1 MFKKK
6 LAVSITSVVIA
17 MATFFAVGEA
27 SAATHKVSAGETL
40 WRISHNNNVSVADL
54 KKWNNLRNNI
64 IYPNQVLKLKKTA
77 VTKAKPKAK
86 KVTTKKKTTKTKA
99 VSKSTTSPVTGV
111 INSAQSVIGTKYK
124 WGGTTRSGF
133 DCSGFIHWAYNNA
146 GKTMARATTT
156 GYFNRSYKISKSQLK
171 EGDLVFFA
179 GTYRSGIS
187 HMGIY
192 AGNNKFIHASSSKG
206 VTVTSLNNSYWSKH
220 FHSFK
225 RFY

>member
-1 MFKKK
+1 MFIKK
-6 LAVSITSVVIA
+6 LAVSIASVVIA
-17 MATFFAVGEA
+17 MATFLAVGEA

-64 IYPNQVLKLKKTA
+64 IYPNQVLKLKKTT

-86 KVTTKKKTTKTKA
+86 KVTTKTKA
-99 VSKSTTSPVTGV
+99 VSKPKTSGTTQVVNT
-111 INSAQSVIGTKYK
+111 AKSVVGTKYK

-146 GKTMARATTT
+146 GKTMTRATTT
-156 GYFNRSYKISKSQLK
+156 GYFNRSYKINKSQLK

-192 AGNNKFIHASSSKG
+192 AGNNKFIHASSSQG

>member
-1 MFKKK
+1 MFMKK
-6 LAVSITSVVIA
+6 LAISIASLVIA

-64 IYPNQVLKLKKTA
+64 IYPNQVLKLKKTT
-77 VTKAKPKAK
+77 VSKPKAK
-86 KVTTKKKTTKTKA
+86 KTTTKKKTTNT
-99 VSKSTTSPVTGV
+99 VSKPKTSLASAI
-111 INSAQSVIGTKYK
+111 INSAQSVVGTKYK

-133 DCSGFIHWAYNNA
+133 DCSGFIHWAYNDA
-146 GKTMARATTT
+146 GKNITRTSTT
-156 GYFNRSYKISKSQLK
+156 GYFNRSYTINKSQLK

-179 GTYRSGIS
+179 GTYPAGIS